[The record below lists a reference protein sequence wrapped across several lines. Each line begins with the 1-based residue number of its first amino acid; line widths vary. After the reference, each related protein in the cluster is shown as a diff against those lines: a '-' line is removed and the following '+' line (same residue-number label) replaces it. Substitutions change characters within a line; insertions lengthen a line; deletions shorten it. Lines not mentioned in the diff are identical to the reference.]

1 MGGISSTFVPRLTKG
16 RAPFISAPWTPSR
29 NNRVPSLWLASNS
42 QPVYTPSADPSTGY
56 LLFMREGTLMAQP
69 FDNRR
74 LELKGQ
80 AVPVAEQV
88 RLASL
93 APFRSLFGFGQ

>member
-1 MGGISSTFVPRLTKG
+1 M
-16 RAPFISAPWTPSR
+16 
-29 NNRVPSLWLASNS
+29 ASNWE
-42 QPVYTPSADPSTGY
+42 PVYAPSADPSTGY

-80 AVPVAEQV
+80 ADA
-88 RLASL
+88 
-93 APFRSLFGFGQ
+93 RSRAGW